1 MIELSEKHKQLEAS
15 MAKRDEECKQ
25 LEEKLA
31 ALTQEKADMEKRY
44 QSEISFSK
52 ESLEKELN
60 EVK

>member
-1 MIELSEKHKQLEAS
+1 MIELTEKHKQLEAT

-25 LEEKLA
+25 FEEKVA
-31 ALTQEKADMEKRY
+31 SLTQEKADMEKRY

-52 ESLEKELN
+52 EGLQKELN